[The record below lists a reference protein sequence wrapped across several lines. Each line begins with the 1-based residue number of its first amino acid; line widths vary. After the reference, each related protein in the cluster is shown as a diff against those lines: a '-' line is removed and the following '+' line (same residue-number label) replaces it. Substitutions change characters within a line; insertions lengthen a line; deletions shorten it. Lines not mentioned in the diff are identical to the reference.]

1 MSHVSVLLEESLA
14 ALHLQKG
21 MTVVDGTFGFGGHS
35 TAIAKVIGMEGQ
47 LIAFDADESVFA
59 KDKGSA
65 HVKELERLTRFTSV
79 PENFRH
85 ISEALKRLHVE
96 RIDAALF
103 DLGLSSTQL
112 EVSGRGFSF
121 QKDEPLL
128 MTFKETPDESDVTAE
143 VVVNEWSKETLTTI
157 LSGFGDE
164 RYAWRIAGGIIE
176 ARKKNEGKRITTT
189 FELVNIIKSSTPVGY
204 HHGKTHPAT
213 RTFQALRMAVND
225 ELGAIEKGIEGAF
238 AALAPKGR
246 IAVISFHSIE
256 DRLVKQLFKKKVEEG
271 SATAVFKKPQTSGDE
286 ELAGN
291 PRARSAKLRA
301 IEKV

>member
-35 TAIAKVIGMEGQ
+35 TAIAKAIGMEGQ

-59 KDKGSA
+59 KDKGST

-85 ISEALKRLHVE
+85 IGEALKRLHVE
-96 RIDAALF
+96 RIDGALF

-128 MTFKETPDESDVTAE
+128 MTFKETPDKSDVTAE
-143 VVVNEWSKETLTTI
+143 VIVNEWSKETLTTI

-164 RYAWRIAGGIIE
+164 RYAWWRA
-176 ARKKNEGKRITTT
+176 
-189 FELVNIIKSSTPVGY
+189 
-204 HHGKTHPAT
+204 H
-213 RTFQALRMAVND
+213 
-225 ELGAIEKGIEGAF
+225 
-238 AALAPKGR
+238 
-246 IAVISFHSIE
+246 
-256 DRLVKQLFKKKVEEG
+256 DRPSDASRG
-271 SATAVFKKPQTSGDE
+271 SARIDRRPS
-286 ELAGN
+286 
-291 PRARSAKLRA
+291 
-301 IEKV
+301 